1 MTFVWQSEATLLQL
15 HAIVMPLMPKAPAG
29 IALSLSSGIFGKQA
43 GDTMPATNK
52 SQALSSQPTLRT
64 TRRDRRQ
71 RSSRWAKLTSL
82 AVGLSMTGSWLVREV
97 MAPPAVHAYTSTVNV
112 TIDVQPSET
121 YDTLVRRAEAIAR
134 AATQRSFDRDILVTD
149 VSIVIIAQ
157 GSSATVPVLSLT
169 TTRPQ
174 WRSQP
179 DPRRWA
185 TYYSTSKAL
194 LRLNNTPATAAV
206 QPTITTTSTS
216 TPPRSTPAKTSPTR
230 NSSTSAPAT
239 GGSTGTSQPSTT
251 KAPGVIPKRIPT
263 PGDIGK

>member
-1 MTFVWQSEATLLQL
+1 MSPLESLQL
-15 HAIVMPLMPKAPAG
+15 TSFLPTVITLAAC
-29 IALSLSSGIFGKQA
+29 
-43 GDTMPATNK
+43 K
-52 SQALSSQPTLRT
+52 SRYWL
-64 TRRDRRQ
+64 RRQ
-71 RSSRWAKLTSL
+71 VALTNL
-82 AVGLSMTGSWLVREV
+82 MVILGLGGGMMVAQTI
-97 MAPPAVHAYTSTVNV
+97 APPAVHAYTSTVNV
-112 TIDVQPSET
+112 TIDVQPGET
-121 YDTLVRRAEAIAR
+121 YDTLVRRAETIAR
-134 AATQRSFDRDILVTD
+134 AATQRSFDHDILVTD

-157 GSSATVPVLSLT
+157 STSATVPVLSLI

-194 LRLNNTPATAAV
+194 LRLNDTPATTAV

-216 TPPRSTPAKTSPTR
+216 TPTRSTPSSTPKTR
-230 NSSTSAPAT
+230 NASTTVPAT

-263 PGDIGK
+263 PGNIGK

>member
-1 MTFVWQSEATLLQL
+1 MHTF
-15 HAIVMPLMPKAPAG
+15 
-29 IALSLSSGIFGKQA
+29 LSLPSVLFSSSIASTKSNLRHWLKRS
-43 GDTMPATNK
+43 AT
-52 SQALSSQPTLRT
+52 T
-64 TRRDRRQ
+64 TG
-71 RSSRWAKLTSL
+71 L
-82 AVGLSMTGSWLVREV
+82 AMLLGLTGSWL
-97 MAPPAVHAYTSTVNV
+97 MTQTIAPPAVHAYTGTVNV

-149 VSIVIIAQ
+149 VSIMILAQ
-157 GSSATVPVLSLT
+157 SASSTVPVLSLA

-194 LRLNNTPATAAV
+194 LRLNNTPAATTA
-206 QPTITTTSTS
+206 QPTITTTTA
-216 TPPRSTPAKTSPTR
+216 TPPRSTAPSTPKTPT
-230 NSSTSAPAT
+230 APAT
-239 GGSTGTSQPSTT
+239 GGSTGASQPPTT
-251 KAPGVIPKRIPT
+251 KAPGIIPKRIPT

>member
-1 MTFVWQSEATLLQL
+1 MMLT
-15 HAIVMPLMPKAPAG
+15 HAI
-29 IALSLSSGIFGKQA
+29 
-43 GDTMPATNK
+43 
-52 SQALSSQPTLRT
+52 
-64 TRRDRRQ
+64 
-71 RSSRWAKLTSL
+71 
-82 AVGLSMTGSWLVREV
+82 
-97 MAPPAVHAYTSTVNV
+97 APPAVHAYTGTVNV

-157 GSSATVPVLSLT
+157 GTAATVPVLSLT

-194 LRLNNTPATAAV
+194 LGLNKAPSTTTAQPAVTTTAPAA
-206 QPTITTTSTS
+206 TSTS
-216 TPPRSTPAKTSPTR
+216 PQPRSTPANTPTTPIATPGG
-230 NSSTSAPAT
+230 SAT
-239 GGSTGTSQPSTT
+239 GSPQTTPTPTPS
-251 KAPGVIPKRIPT
+251 PILPQRIPT
-263 PGDIGK
+263 PANIGK